1 MNKNLLTL
9 AIATVLGGCASAPP
23 ASSQSA
29 TKTGAATA
37 ATPGHTNNIAVGYR
51 RVMRG
56 GQEYFCKK
64 EPVTGSRTDTN
75 ETCLTQAQMDAA
87 QKNTQ
92 DMLQRLQQNPGT
104 PSGPGGAGGAY
115 NNVMTR

>member
-1 MNKNLLTL
+1 VSLL
-9 AIATVLGGCASAPP
+9 AIALATLLGACATAPP
-23 ASSQSA
+23 ATSRP
-29 TKTGAATA
+29 ATA
-37 ATPGHTNNIAVGYR
+37 ITTPTKANNIAVGYR

-56 GQEYFCKK
+56 GEEYFCKK

>member
-1 MNKNLLTL
+1 MRSTFTVGLLAGAAAAL
-9 AIATVLGGCASAPP
+9 LGACASAP
-23 ASSQSA
+23 SA
-29 TKTGAATA
+29 TPKPVAAVA
-37 ATPGHTNNIAVGYR
+37 ATPTKANNIAVGYR

-56 GQEYFCKK
+56 GEEYFCKK

>member
-1 MNKNLLTL
+1 MRSTFTIGFIAAVLLS
-9 AIATVLGGCASAPP
+9 ACASGPP
-23 ASSQSA
+23 ATSKPA
-29 TKTGAATA
+29 AVADTPTKG
-37 ATPGHTNNIAVGYR
+37 NNIAVGYR
-51 RVMRG
+51 RVMRSG
-56 GQEYFCKK
+56 EEYFCKK

-92 DMLQRLQQNPGT
+92 DMLQRIQQNPGT
-104 PSGPGGAGGAY
+104 PTGPGGAGGAY

>member
-1 MNKNLLTL
+1 MKTTLQSGLLSV
-9 AIATVLGGCASAPP
+9 ATAVMLSACASGPP
-23 ASSQSA
+23 ATS
-29 TKTGAATA
+29 KPAAVA
-37 ATPGHTNNIAVGYR
+37 ATPTQANNIAVGYR
-51 RVMRG
+51 RVMRSG
-56 GQEYFCKK
+56 EEYFCKK

-92 DMLQRLQQNPGT
+92 DMLQRIQQNPGT
-104 PSGPGGAGGAY
+104 PTGPGGAGGAY

>member
-1 MNKNLLTL
+1 MKTAFQSGLL
-9 AIATVLGGCASAPP
+9 AVATAVMLSACASGPP
-23 ASSQSA
+23 ATS
-29 TKTGAATA
+29 KPAAVA
-37 ATPGHTNNIAVGYR
+37 ATPTQANNIAVGYR